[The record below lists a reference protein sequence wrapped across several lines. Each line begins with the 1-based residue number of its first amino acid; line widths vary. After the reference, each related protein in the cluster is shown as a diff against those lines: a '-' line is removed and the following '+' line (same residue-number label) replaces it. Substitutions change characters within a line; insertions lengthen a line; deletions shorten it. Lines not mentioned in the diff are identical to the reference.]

1 MTTVGAPDTSRIRVL
16 LADDHRL
23 VREALGGMLR
33 GQVDVELVGEASDA
47 AEAVALT
54 QRLQPDVVVM
64 DVAMP
69 GGGGVA
75 ATEHIVATVPA
86 TRVIGLSGHDE
97 PRLVAAMIDAG
108 AAGYVLKDCAFDELV
123 YALRVTMRN
132 HCYLSPAIAG
142 VVVQGFRRQLREDTH
157 DVFGELT
164 PREREVALLLAQ
176 GYTTKQAAWQLGVS
190 PKTVGTHREH
200 AMAKLQ
206 VRSIA
211 ELTRCAIAA
220 GLV

>member
-1 MTTVGAPDTSRIRVL
+1 MLTIAGTSDTPRIRVL

-23 VREALGGMLR
+23 VRETLGGML
-33 GQVDVELVGEASDA
+33 QAQPDVEVVGDASDA
-47 AEAVALT
+47 MQTVALT
-54 QRLQPDVVVM
+54 QRLLPDVVVM

-69 GGGGVA
+69 GGGVA
-75 ATEHIVATVPA
+75 ATAHIVATVP
-86 TRVIGLSGHDE
+86 TTKVIGLSGHDE

-108 AAGYVLKDCAFDELV
+108 AVGYVLKDCAFDELV

-142 VVVQGFRRQLREDTH
+142 VVVQGFRREQRADTT
-157 DVFGELT
+157 DVFAELT
-164 PREREVALLLAQ
+164 PREREVAVLLAQ
-176 GYTTKQAAWQLGVS
+176 GCTTKQAAWRLGVS

-200 AMAKLQ
+200 AMAKLN
-206 VRSIA
+206 VHSIA
-211 ELTRCAIAA
+211 ELTRQAIAA